1 MSDDEPVEPRKERQF
16 GRSAVEPRPPTTPTQ
31 DEPLVSPKPEKRS
44 FTRKGGIKRRD
55 NSSKSDAGKRRER
68 MMTRSDSQELDMDPD
83 DQASDDDWFYDEAS
97 GQWWVE

>member
-1 MSDDEPVEPRKERQF
+1 MSDDDTVEPREERKF
-16 GRSAVEPRPPTTPTQ
+16 GRSAVQPRPAITPTQ

-55 NSSKSDAGKRRER
+55 NSSKSDAGKRQER
-68 MMTRSDSQELDMDPD
+68 MTRSESQELDMDPD

-97 GQWWVE
+97 GQWWVK